1 MRTFVK
7 PITAAA
13 GVGVLALSMSAAPAL
28 AAPANPN
35 GLSPAVT
42 VSTETNADAYFKTG
56 ASIRILEGEDAVTRP
71 QGEWSCGLLRM
82 DGHVASTP
90 SKDGHYSSSWKVAV
104 GASYAIPYLTIKV
117 PNASSEGI
125 GWTIPEQ
132 QPDFGDGSSD
142 VTDLPA
148 SNTHPEY
155 TYIDEKRVEV
165 SNSDGHVTID
175 VPGGLQPGEYFNV
188 EFDSKLTEPGAP
200 TVGSEYRNDLTT
212 PQNCYTPDAPQ
223 EGSDEECVDVPDS
236 NGGSNGSNGGST
248 EDCVGGA
255 SDEEC
260 VDVPDSNGGSNG
272 SNGGSTEDCVAGAS
286 DEKHPTKV
294 NSGGEND
301 GIGGLV
307 ALGLGAAVIGG
318 AATYGLRRSKKS

>member
-7 PITAAA
+7 PLTAAA
-13 GVGVLALSMSAAPAL
+13 GVGVLALGMSAAPAL

-42 VSTETNADAYFKTG
+42 VSTETNPDAYYRTG
-56 ASIRILEGEDAVTRP
+56 AAITILEGEDAVTRP
-71 QGEWSCGLLRM
+71 DQQWSCGLLRM
-82 DGHVASTP
+82 DGYVASTP
-90 SKDGHYSSSWKVAV
+90 AKDGEYSSSWKVSV
-104 GASYAIPYLTIKV
+104 GASYAVPYLTIKI
-117 PNASSEGI
+117 PATSSEGI

-132 QPDFGDGSSD
+132 TPNFGDGSGD
-142 VTDLPA
+142 VSDLPA

-155 TYIDEKRVEV
+155 TIIDEERVEV
-165 SNSDGHVTID
+165 TNNGDEVTVN

-188 EFDSKLTEPGAP
+188 EFDSDLTDADAP

-223 EGSDEECVDVPDS
+223 GECVEGSEEGGTPGKCEYEECVEGTEGSEGGDSSVP
-236 NGGSNGSNGGST
+236 
-248 EDCVGGA
+248 CQP
-255 SDEEC
+255 EEC
-260 VDVPDSNGGSNG
+260 VEGTDSGG
-272 SNGGSTEDCVAGAS
+272 EECVEGAS
-286 DEKHPTKV
+286 LEDHDKHPTKV

-318 AATYGLRRSKKS
+318 AATYGLRRGKKA